1 MWQVIPDS
9 LETGLENPGSKWCV
23 TLMGLDKGIPDSS
36 KLRGSKASPRQA
48 VVLGIVQLTVPTVCG
63 IPLGMCNFLRVKMFP

>member
-48 VVLGIVQLTVPTVCG
+48 VVLGIV
-63 IPLGMCNFLRVKMFP
+63 